1 MPKLPSV
8 SSLLG
13 KAPGQAQGAW
23 KIWSLFRSLNVSDIA
38 EAAELPFHL
47 ALIGSE
53 DHVRLLMARLALETA
68 APRDL
73 GPSGPADISA
83 YVSRAATAAEVPPGC
98 LSLEAEP
105 LTASETALAG
115 AIAGIVAAHP
125 ELRISL
131 ARHVPAFPPG
141 GDDAAYPRRLQ
152 GERQAGPPLGPARR
166 LSNHRLSFACNGTR
180 RYAAADQKPGTAA
193 DVGGGGLRK
202 RSGFESQNT
211 GASSGGRLGVRLA
224 HGRPAA
230 YRPGPRRHWAG
241 RQRRGGIRG
250 DLHGRPGGGTVLQHR
265 PDSAGIP
272 LAAALPRRTPRRRF
286 PRSAPAE
293 AAEARQQ
300 PAGWLTF
307 FAQSRYNRAQFG
319 SFRKCLLRYKGTV

>member
-23 KIWSLFRSLNVSDIA
+23 KIWSLFRSLNVSDIT

-83 YVSRAATAAEVPPGC
+83 YVSRAATAAEVPPGS

-131 ARHVPAFPPG
+131 ARHVPAFRPAVTTQLIHDACKENAKLALLSALPGVFPITDFLLPATALGDMLLLTKNQGRLLMSVAAAYGKEVDLKARTRELLPVVGSAFGWRTAARQLIGLVPG
-141 GDDAAYPRRLQ
+141 GIGLVVKGAVAY
-152 GERQAGPPLGPARR
+152 AG
-166 LSNHRLSFACNGTR
+166 T
-180 RYAAADQKPGTAA
+180 YT
-193 DVGGGGLRK
+193 VGR
-202 RSGFESQNT
+202 
-211 GASSGGRLGVRLA
+211 
-224 HGRPAA
+224 
-230 YRPGPRRHWAG
+230 
-241 RQRRGGIRG
+241 
-250 DLHGRPGGGTVLQHR
+250 
-265 PDSAGIP
+265 
-272 LAAALPRRTPRRRF
+272 AAALYYSTGQTL
-286 PRSAPAE
+286 PAS
-293 AAEARQQ
+293 RLQQ
-300 PAGWLTF
+300 LYQDALRDAVSRVRPLLKLPKRGSSPQAG
-307 FAQSRYNRAQFG
+307 
-319 SFRKCLLRYKGTV
+319 